1 MVAFRKLPSHLPQ
14 VLRSETAHLFALE
27 FSAFG
32 LYNYTHNPRPLQI
45 PLFNMKTPESNNMGV
60 HAAKKNREMF
70 AIKKSYS
77 IENGYPSR
85 RRSLVDDAR
94 FESLVVRQTKQS
106 VLEEARQRCNDC
118 SGTDTPCDYC
128 YSLTTQIGSDG
139 EEVEDCSRS
148 IESLHDGDNDTD
160 AQQQTELSDSE
171 DEPAPLD
178 HDDEND
184 AGLTEE
190 EVFLANAAAENKDA
204 ETAVQRAALVLRLRE
219 SGGSLS
225 RILKTVENL
234 KGMVVSLESRP
245 SKTPG
250 CQLDILVTL
259 DMARTA
265 LLQLLRSLR
274 QSGALASVTLLS
286 ENKVDA
292 KEAWFPRHARDLDNC
307 NHLMTKYEPE
317 LDMNHPGFAD
327 KAYRERRKQIANIA
341 FSYKYGDPIPHIEYN
356 DDEIATWT
364 SVLRTVVDLLPKHAC
379 AEYNRVFKLLQD
391 EGIFREGAIPQ
402 LKDMSD
408 FLQRH
413 TGFTLRPAAGLLTAR
428 DFLAS
433 LAFRV
438 FQSTQ
443 YVRHPTSPFHTP
455 EPDCIHELLGH
466 MPLLADPSFAQ
477 FSQEIGLASLGAS
490 DAEIEKL
497 STVYWFTVEFG
508 LCKEGGVVKA
518 YGAGL
523 LSAYGELLHAVS
535 DKPERRPFE
544 PASTALQPYQDQE
557 YQPVYYVAES
567 FEDAKEKFR
576 KWVSSMSRP
585 YEVRFNPHTQCV
597 EVLDSV
603 SGLENLMSQ
612 LHLEMMHLQNAVN
625 KIKAGF

>member
-1 MVAFRKLPSHLPQ
+1 
-14 VLRSETAHLFALE
+14 
-27 FSAFG
+27 
-32 LYNYTHNPRPLQI
+32 
-45 PLFNMKTPESNNMGV
+45 MKTPETNNMGV

-118 SGTDTPCDYC
+118 SGADAPCDYC

-139 EEVEDCSRS
+139 EELEDCSRS
-148 IESLHDGDNDTD
+148 IESLQDDANDGVEAT
-160 AQQQTELSDSE
+160 LSDSE
-171 DEPAPLD
+171 DDDVQETTLD
-178 HDDEND
+178 SEND
-184 AGLTEE
+184 SGLTEE
-190 EVFLANAAAENKDA
+190 EVFLANAAAENKEA
-204 ETAVQRAALVLRLRE
+204 EAAVQRASLVLRIRE
-219 SGGSLS
+219 AGGSLS

-234 KGMVVSLESRP
+234 KGTVVQLESRP

-250 CQLDILVTL
+250 CQLDVLVTL
-259 DMARTA
+259 DMARSS
-265 LLQLLRSLR
+265 LQQLLRSLR
-274 QSGALASVTLLS
+274 QSGALAGVTLLS

-327 KAYRERRKQIANIA
+327 KAYRERRKEIANIA

-356 DDEIATWT
+356 ADEIATWT
-364 SVLRTVVDLLPKHAC
+364 SVLKTVVDLLPKHAC
-379 AEYNRVFKLLQD
+379 SEYNRVFRMLQ
-391 EGIFREGAIPQ
+391 EENIFREGAIPQ
-402 LKDMSD
+402 LKEMSD
-408 FLQRH
+408 FLQRN

-455 EPDCIHELLGH
+455 EPDCIHELIGH

-508 LCKEGGVVKA
+508 LCKEQGVVKA

-535 DKPERRPFE
+535 DKPEHRPFE

-557 YQPVYYVAES
+557 YQPIYYVAES

-576 KWVSSMSRP
+576 KWVASMSRP
-585 YEVRFNPHTQCV
+585 YEVRFNPHTQRV

-603 SGLENLMSQ
+603 AGLENVLSQ
-612 LHLEMMHLQNAVN
+612 LHLEMMHLTNAVN